1 MDLKALADRK
11 DPVVWLERLVLL
23 ENVVLKAPPVPM
35 EFRERKEP
43 KEIPESLAHQD
54 SQALAVFPV
63 KLEILDRWDLRVDR
77 APLVFKVSA
86 VQ

>member
-1 MDLKALADRK
+1 VDLKALADRK

-35 EFRERKEP
+35 EF
-43 KEIPESLAHQD
+43 
-54 SQALAVFPV
+54 PV

-77 APLVFKVSA
+77 VA
-86 VQ
+86 